1 MQVKAWWAISR
12 QPWRGAC
19 VKPYTTVF
27 ARLGKIP
34 ANNLG
39 LQLPK

>member
-1 MQVKAWWAISR
+1 MQAKAWWAISR

-19 VKPYTTVF
+19 AKPYTT
-27 ARLGKIP
+27 ASKRLVKIP